1 MLQRTLRSRQRI
13 AARQP
18 DTLADW
24 QCVVNMCLQV
34 LLLRRKPLPFRLTF
48 YGFRGVRV
56 LHACISLDL
65 NSRTYTKVGSLL
77 PSIFPSIHAEAAEV
91 VFNLNFAP
99 RSLSVINLS
108 ACQALDA
115 VATRLQVCGACR
127 SGVVRLLL
135 RGRRDRRPYNARI
148 CPIMIQAGRAERRFR
163 QCGTINFADGGAFGK
178 IVPPQINPL
187 GSRVERGRN
196 GSDYIGG
203 NYSLGGSVLS
213 AQGGERA
220 QWIDW

>member
-1 MLQRTLRSRQRI
+1 M
-13 AARQP
+13 
-18 DTLADW
+18 
-24 QCVVNMCLQV
+24 
-34 LLLRRKPLPFRLTF
+34 
-48 YGFRGVRV
+48 
-56 LHACISLDL
+56 
-65 NSRTYTKVGSLL
+65 
-77 PSIFPSIHAEAAEV
+77 

-148 CPIMIQAGRAERRFR
+148 CPIMIQAGRAAFQAVWNNKFR
-163 QCGTINFADGGAFGK
+163 GWGAFCK

-213 AQGGERA
+213 AQGGERGERERT